1 MAMTKAYD
9 HPSEACY
16 DGTIKALYE
25 VHKTHKSEALIDAA
39 RLMSK
44 GADNKHS
51 MYAEVG
57 RTLR

>member
-25 VHKTHKSEALIDAA
+25 VDKTHKSEALIDAA
-39 RLMSK
+39 SRIRPL
-44 GADNKHS
+44 
-51 MYAEVG
+51 
-57 RTLR
+57 